1 MKIKIIY
8 KDNRTIKEKIQV
20 IAEKYFW
27 IPATKTNIECMNM
40 EIRALEIEEANRKYN
55 KGEISRKEWERIR

>member
-1 MKIKIIY
+1 
-8 KDNRTIKEKIQV
+8 
-20 IAEKYFW
+20 
-27 IPATKTNIECMNM
+27 MNM